1 MTIKIPKMHNFQ
13 IYCAELERNDKYMIN
28 SVQETALTLASNTAN
43 IAFSSDVVRT
53 RSANC
58 CGGWLNHSIGSTQY
72 QITEPGIYEIMFNT
86 NVTSA
91 TVGATAL
98 GIKANGELLS
108 GTEMDY
114 TVATANVYGNIS
126 ANRLVRICGNGSTTI
141 TVGSLPTS
149 GATDTQIPVVKN
161 ASLIIKKVA

>member
-1 MTIKIPKMHNFQ
+1 
-13 IYCAELERNDKYMIN
+13 MIN
-28 SVQETALTLASNTAN
+28 SVQETSLTLASNTAN
-43 IAFSSDVVRT
+43 IPFSSDVVRT
-53 RSANC
+53 RNANC
-58 CGGWLNHSIGSTQY
+58 CGFLVHSVGGTQY
-72 QITEPGIYEIMFNT
+72 QITKAGIYEVMFNG

-114 TVATANVYGNIS
+114 TVATANTFGNVS
-126 ANRLVRICGNGSTTI
+126 ANRLIRICGNGSTTI

-149 GATDTQIPVVKN
+149 EATATQIPIVKN
-161 ASLIIKKVA
+161 ASLIIKKIA

>member
-1 MTIKIPKMHNFQ
+1 
-13 IYCAELERNDKYMIN
+13 MIN
-28 SVQETALTLASNTAN
+28 SVQEIALTLASNSAN
-43 IAFSSDVVRT
+43 IPFASDVVRT

-58 CGGWLNHSIGSTQY
+58 CGGWLNHSAGSTQY

-91 TVGATAL
+91 TAGLTAL

-114 TVATANVYGNIS
+114 TVATANTFANVS
-126 ANRLVRICGNGSTTI
+126 ANRLIRICGNGSTTI
-141 TVGSLPTS
+141 TVGSIANV
-149 GATDTQIPVVKN
+149 GATATQIPIVKN
-161 ASLIIKKVA
+161 GSLIIKKVA

>member
-1 MTIKIPKMHNFQ
+1 
-13 IYCAELERNDKYMIN
+13 MIN
-28 SVQETALTLASNTAN
+28 SIQELPVTLTSNTAN
-43 IAFSSDVVRT
+43 IPFSGETVRT

-58 CGGWLNHSIGSTQY
+58 VCGGWLNHLTGSTQY
-72 QITEPGIYEIMFNT
+72 QLTEPGIYEIMFNT

-91 TVGATAL
+91 TAGVVAL

-114 TVATANVYGNIS
+114 TVATANAYNSVS
-126 ANRLVRICGNGSTTI
+126 SSRLVRLCGNSSMTI

-149 GATDTQIPVVKN
+149 DATATQIPIVKN
-161 ASLIIKKVA
+161 ASLIIKKIA

>member
-1 MTIKIPKMHNFQ
+1 
-13 IYCAELERNDKYMIN
+13 MIN
-28 SVQETALTLASNTAN
+28 SIQELPVTLTSNTAN
-43 IAFSSDVVRT
+43 IPFSGETVRT

-58 CGGWLNHSIGSTQY
+58 VCGGWLNHSTGSAQY
-72 QITEPGIYEIMFNT
+72 QITEPGIYEIQFNT

-91 TVGATAL
+91 TAGLVAL

-114 TVATANVYGNIS
+114 TVATVNAYNSVS
-126 ANRLVRICGNGSTTI
+126 ANRLIRICGNGSTTI

-149 GATDTQIPVVKN
+149 GATATQIPIVKN
-161 ASLIIKKVA
+161 ASLIIKRLG

>member
-1 MTIKIPKMHNFQ
+1 M
-13 IYCAELERNDKYMIN
+13 LN
-28 SVQETALTLASNTAN
+28 SVQESALTLASNTDN
-43 IAFSSDVVRT
+43 IPFSSDVVRT

-58 CGGWLNHSIGSTQY
+58 CGFLNHSVGSTQY

-91 TVGATAL
+91 TAGVVAL
-98 GIKANGELLS
+98 GIKSNGELLS

-114 TVATANVYGNIS
+114 TVATANAYNSVS
-126 ANRLVRICGNGSTTI
+126 ANRLIRVCGNGSTTI

-149 GATDTQIPVVKN
+149 GATATQIPTVKN
-161 ASLIIKKVA
+161 ASLIIKRLGN

>member
-1 MTIKIPKMHNFQ
+1 
-13 IYCAELERNDKYMIN
+13 MIN

-43 IAFSSDVVRT
+43 ISFSSDVVRT

-72 QITEPGIYEIMFNT
+72 QITSPGIYEIMFNT

-91 TVGATAL
+91 TAGAVAL

-114 TVATANVYGNIS
+114 TVATANAYGNVS
-126 ANRLVRICGNGSTTI
+126 ANRLIRICGNGSTTI
-141 TVGSLPTS
+141 TVGSLLTS
-149 GATDTQIPVVKN
+149 DTTDTQIPIIKN
-161 ASLIIKKVA
+161 ANLIIKKVA

>member
-1 MTIKIPKMHNFQ
+1 
-13 IYCAELERNDKYMIN
+13 MIN
-28 SVQETALTLASNTAN
+28 SIQELPVTLTSNTAN
-43 IAFSSDVVRT
+43 ISFSGETVRT

-58 CGGWLNHSIGSTQY
+58 VCGGWLNHSTGSTQY
-72 QITEPGIYEIMFNT
+72 QITESGIYEIMFNT

-91 TVGATAL
+91 TAGVVAL

-114 TVATANVYGNIS
+114 TVATANAYNSVS
-126 ANRLVRICGNGSTTI
+126 SSRLVRLCGNSSMTI

-149 GATDTQIPVVKN
+149 DATATQIPIVKN
-161 ASLIIKKVA
+161 ASLIIKKIA

>member
-1 MTIKIPKMHNFQ
+1 
-13 IYCAELERNDKYMIN
+13 MIN
-28 SVQETALTLASNTAN
+28 SVQETALTLASNTSN
-43 IAFSSDVVRT
+43 ISFASDVVRT
-53 RSANC
+53 RNANC
-58 CGGWLNHSIGSTQY
+58 CGFLNHSVGSTQY

-91 TVGATAL
+91 TAGVVAL

-114 TVATANVYGNIS
+114 TVATANAYNSVS
-126 ANRLVRICGNGSTTI
+126 SSRLIRVCGNGSTTI

-149 GATDTQIPVVKN
+149 DATATQIPIVKN
-161 ASLIIKKVA
+161 ASLIIKRLG

>member
-1 MTIKIPKMHNFQ
+1 
-13 IYCAELERNDKYMIN
+13 MIN
-28 SVQETALTLASNTAN
+28 SINDVATTLSANTAN
-43 IAFSSDVVRT
+43 IPFTSDVVRT

-58 CGGWLNHSIGSTQY
+58 VCGGWLNHNTDSTQY
-72 QITEPGIYEIMFNT
+72 QITSPGIYEIMFNT

-91 TVGATAL
+91 TAGAVAL

-114 TVATANVYGNIS
+114 TVATANAYGNVS
-126 ANRLVRICGNGSTTI
+126 ANRLIRICGNGSTTI

-149 GATDTQIPVVKN
+149 DTTDTQIPIIKN
-161 ASLIIKKVA
+161 ANLIIKKVA

>member
-1 MTIKIPKMHNFQ
+1 
-13 IYCAELERNDKYMIN
+13 MIN
-28 SVQETALTLASNTAN
+28 SVQETALTLANNTAN
-43 IAFSSDVVRT
+43 IPFASDVVRT

-58 CGGWLNHSIGSTQY
+58 CGFLNHSMGGTQY
-72 QITEPGIYEIMFNT
+72 QITEAGVYEIMFNT

-114 TVATANVYGNIS
+114 TVATANVYGNVS

-149 GATDTQIPVVKN
+149 DATATQIPTIKN
-161 ASLIIKKVA
+161 ASLIIKRLG